1 MGVNTTSLHLLVETN
16 SQRTRFNCLVRKHL
30 PSDWPL
36 ILYYVFH
43 MRICIGTNI
52 SDFMAFYWETFPDA
66 SVLPKMHML
75 ESHVVPYFKQWGV
88 GLGLMGEQGAE
99 SIHAAVNGIS
109 RAYANTE
116 VCRLVGN

>member
-1 MGVNTTSLHLLVETN
+1 
-16 SQRTRFNCLVRKHL
+16 
-30 PSDWPL
+30 
-36 ILYYVFH
+36 
-43 MRICIGTNI
+43 
-52 SDFMAFYWETFPDA
+52 MAFYRETFPDA